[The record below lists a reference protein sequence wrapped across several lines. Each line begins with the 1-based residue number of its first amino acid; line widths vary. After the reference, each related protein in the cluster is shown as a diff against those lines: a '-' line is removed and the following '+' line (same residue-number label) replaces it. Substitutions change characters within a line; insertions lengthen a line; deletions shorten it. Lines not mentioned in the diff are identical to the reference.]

1 MRFIIDKSNVFIKGE
16 KASLIF
22 IRDSNLLEQT
32 HVRVTETK
40 YSQLLIS
47 TVTHDLKSPI
57 TAIQGN
63 LAVLPQYVSEKGNVY
78 LKAAQIAALA
88 FEYYIYDLVVCPYYV
103 IV

>member
-1 MRFIIDKSNVFIKGE
+1 MRFIIDKSNVLMKGE
-16 KASLIF
+16 EAALLF

-63 LAVLPQYVSEKGNVY
+63 LAILPPYVSDKGSLY
-78 LKAAQIAALA
+78 LKAAQIAAQA
-88 FEYYIYDLVVCPYYV
+88 FEYYIYDLVVCPFLRYN
-103 IV
+103 